1 MISDSVARNTALD
14 PQRSFIVQAPA
25 GSGKTGLLV
34 YRLLRLL
41 AQAEQ
46 PQEVL
51 AITFTRKATS
61 EMNERLLSLLNA
73 AQAGTTHSDPFEQQG
88 IDLAHQ
94 VLAQDAK
101 KNWQLLDAPQQ
112 LQILTIDAFCA
123 KLTGSMPWLS
133 RLGDRPHT
141 TDNAEKHYQ
150 VAVERLLNEMLGK
163 DHELIT
169 QLKTVL
175 LALDYNYS
183 RVRNLLSSM
192 LAKREQWLRHLL
204 SANLAEQRQTIEAAW
219 QAISDAHLNKLN
231 RVFDSASLQTL
242 TGFAQL
248 AASRLP
254 TDSNTLAVF
263 LEPSAQQEP
272 STLSEKN
279 QLLSLEHWRALR
291 FLLLMANGQKLRS
304 SVNKNQGFPA
314 DDKDSKT
321 AFLTFLSQYADDT
334 ELIDLLEQVKYLPSG
349 TFTDQDWQQLLAIEQ
364 VLKSLAARLQLRF
377 RATGECDHSEV
388 AQRANLALLE
398 LDNPT
403 DLGLRLDCQIQ
414 HILVDEFQ
422 DTSHGQVQLLKRLTL
437 GWDMHDTPA
446 KTLFLVGDPMQ
457 SIYRFREADVSL
469 FLQVANNDQTQVFEN
484 IDIEPLT
491 LSENFRSSHAMV
503 DWFNRVFKNSFADK
517 SDDLL
522 CAVSYSPATSSKDSG
537 SQTSSTDRPVQ
548 CLLSFDKAQQSELI
562 VSAVNQAIQTLPKP
576 EAQVAI
582 LVRTRGHLSS
592 VLPALQDAGIAY
604 AGVDIQPLASLQAV
618 IDLLALCKAICRLD
632 DRVSWLA
639 ILRGPWCGLSLLEI
653 KQLASAPDRTI
664 WESISVADLSQFSGE
679 SQARLKRLIAILQ
692 KTLAQKHQVDLASL
706 LRWAWQQL
714 GGPVTLLNAS
724 MDDMDAVFD
733 LISEHQNC
741 GDITSIKEL
750 DAALEG
756 LYAQPSN
763 DTSGQTPRV
772 VVSTMHKSKGLQY
785 DTVILPSL
793 SSPARSD
800 DKEILMWSE
809 LPASHGATQL
819 LLAPMYLKPKLD
831 QGQGLHYA
839 YLRELEKRRAAHEA
853 ERLIYVACTRAERK
867 LVLLGV
873 SGFVENT
880 QEQTVSVK
888 PPPSN
893 SLLAKIWPSVEAEF
907 DFPLAEP
914 VSVDQARVYPQ
925 TLFRLP
931 SDYTPNFRDSV
942 AWAGAQQLNASEAE
956 LNDKQHEEIEYQWAQ
971 QVATGVGVV
980 LHNWLQ
986 YNSDKV
992 LSTEIDDVLLQ
1003 RWRAELTAQRVPDK
1017 HIDFGVERIARGVR
1031 NIQTDTDAHFI
1042 FAEYPVAFNEYA
1054 LAYVEN
1060 GIVKRHRLD
1069 RTFVDNS
1076 GVRWVVDYKTT
1087 DTQAEDI
1094 VSFADQQLERHRS
1107 QLEKYG
1113 ELISELDDAP
1123 IQLAVY
1129 FPLLQLRSWRYQKTV

>member
-1 MISDSVARNTALD
+1 MISDSLARNTALD

-73 AQAGTTHSDPFEQQG
+73 AQAGKTDADPFEQQG

-101 KNWQLLDAPQQ
+101 KNWHLLDTPQQ

-141 TDNAEKHYQ
+141 TDNADKHYQ

-163 DHELIT
+163 DHELIAH
-169 QLKTVL
+169 LKTVL
-175 LALDYNYS
+175 LALDYSYP
-183 RVRNLLSSM
+183 RARNLLGSM

-204 SANLAEQRQTIEAAW
+204 SANLAEQRGNIEAAW
-219 QAISDAHLNKLN
+219 QAISDAHLEKLN
-231 RVFDSASLQTL
+231 DLFDSTSLQTL
-242 TGFAQL
+242 IDFAQL

-254 TDSNTLAVF
+254 SDSNPLAVF
-263 LEPSAQQEP
+263 LEPLVDRVELERA
-272 STLSEKN
+272 LN
-279 QLLSLEHWRALR
+279 IEHWRALR
-291 FLLLMANGQKLRS
+291 FLLLMANGQKLRG

-321 AFLTFLSQYADDT
+321 AFLAFLSQYADDND
-334 ELIDLLEQVKYLPSG
+334 LVDLLEQVKHLPSG

-377 RATGECDHSEV
+377 RAAGECDHSEV

-437 GWDMHDTPA
+437 GWDVHDVPV

-469 FLQVANNDQTQVFEN
+469 FLQVANNDQSQVFEN
-484 IDIEPLT
+484 IHIEPLT
-491 LSENFRSSHAMV
+491 LSENFRSSHDMV
-503 DWFNRVFKNSFADK
+503 EWFNRVFKNAFAQK

-522 CAVSYSPATSSKDSG
+522 GAVSYSPATSSKPLKDD
-537 SQTSSTDRPVQ
+537 QAVE
-548 CLLSFDKAQQSELI
+548 CLLSFDKAQQAELI
-562 VSAVNQAIQTLPKP
+562 VAALNQAIDNLPT
-576 EAQVAI
+576 AQSQVAI
-582 LVRTRGHLSS
+582 LVRTRGHLSH
-592 VLPALQDAGIAY
+592 VLPALQQAGIAY

-639 ILRGPWCGLSLLEI
+639 LLRGPWCGLNLVEI
-653 KQLASAPDRTI
+653 KQLVSSSDKTV
-664 WESISVADLSQFSGE
+664 WESIHTADISLFS
-679 SQARLKRLIAILQ
+679 SDTQRRLKRLIRILQ
-692 KTLAQKHQVDLASL
+692 KSLAQKQQVDLVSL
-706 LRWAWQQL
+706 VRWTWQQL
-714 GGPVTLLNAS
+714 GGPATLINAS
-724 MDDMDAVFD
+724 IDDMNAVFA
-733 LISEHQNC
+733 LISEYQVC
-741 GDITSIKEL
+741 GDIASVKDL
-750 DAALEG
+750 DTALDG
-756 LYAQPSN
+756 LYAKPNSN
-763 DTSGQTPRV
+763 DHLGQTPRV
-772 VVSTMHKSKGLQY
+772 VVSTMHKAKGLQY
-785 DTVILPSL
+785 HTVILPFL

-809 LPASHGATQL
+809 LPTSHGDTQL

-853 ERLIYVACTRAERK
+853 ERLIYVACTRAEHK
-867 LVLLGV
+867 LILLGV
-873 SGFVENT
+873 SGFVENKK
-880 QEQTVSVK
+880 EQTVSIK
-888 PPPSN
+888 QPPSN
-893 SLLAKIWPSVEAEF
+893 SLMSKIWPSTAAEF
-907 DFPLAEP
+907 EFPLAEP
-914 VSVDQARVYPQ
+914 NAVDDTRDYPQ
-925 TLFRLP
+925 TLFKLP
-931 SDYTPNFRDSV
+931 SDYKPDFRESFN
-942 AWAGAQQLNASEAE
+942 WAGAQQLNASQAS
-956 LNDKQHEEIEYQWAQ
+956 LSDKQNQEIEYQWAQ
-971 QVATGVGVV
+971 QVATAVGVV
-980 LHNWLQ
+980 LHDWLQ
-986 YNSDKV
+986 YNSESV
-992 LSTEIDDVLLQ
+992 LNAQIDDALLN
-1003 RWRAELTAQRVPDK
+1003 RWRAELYAQRVPDK
-1017 HIDFGVERIARGVR
+1017 HIKFGVERIARGVR
-1031 NIQTDTDAHFI
+1031 NIQADTQAQFLFGDYQI
-1042 FAEYPVAFNEYA
+1042 AFNEYA

-1060 GIVKRHRLD
+1060 GVVKRHRLD
-1069 RTFVDNS
+1069 RTFVDND
-1076 GVRWVVDYKTT
+1076 GVRWIVDYKTT
-1087 DTQAEDI
+1087 DTQTKDL
-1094 VSFADQQLERHRS
+1094 VLFADQQLERHRA

-1113 ELISELDDAP
+1113 QLMSELDDAP

-1129 FPLLQLRSWRYQKTV
+1129 FPLLKQLRSWRYQKTV